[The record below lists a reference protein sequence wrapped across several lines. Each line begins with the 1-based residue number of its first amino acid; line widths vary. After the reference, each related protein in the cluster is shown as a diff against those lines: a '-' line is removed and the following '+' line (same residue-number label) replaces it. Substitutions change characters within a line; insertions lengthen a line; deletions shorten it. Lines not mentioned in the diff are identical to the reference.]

1 MQPHLIFLLFLI
13 SLVFYGCGGEEESA
27 GISLTN
33 ETTATATLKTGTT
46 SKRNPTIKSIT
57 DEISRL
63 RGLSVKKEIS
73 VKYLDRNGLKGE
85 VKKEIEKEYPP
96 ARMAQEERALKKI
109 GLLDPEDNLMELVSR
124 MLTEEIIGYYDDE
137 TKELVVVSE
146 NPQIDLMNEI
156 TLAHEI
162 THALQDQNYDLQQI
176 APASDTN
183 DDDRHLARLALVE
196 GDATVTMMEY
206 TQGNLSDFDLL
217 GLSLQALGASRG
229 ISAGYLEDTLSF
241 PYMAGEEFVNFL
253 KDKGGWLAVDEA
265 YKHPPDS
272 TEQVIHPDK
281 YIAGEQPLTLEIP
294 DVTGIAGSGW
304 QLVEDGTI
312 GEFGIGELLSR
323 YVSNQQAREAAVGWG
338 GDRACYYED
347 AAGRSLLIMQLAW
360 DSQTDADEFAEAM
373 GLSLE
378 NRYGAAFNL
387 QGRWPSL
394 PTSDGTWV
402 VEEHGPM
409 VAVVLTTDMVLS
421 GQVADKLLGI
431 I

>member
-1 MQPHLIFLLFLI
+1 LQPYLIFLLFLI
-13 SLVFYGCGGEEESA
+13 SLVFYGCGGKEEPAST
-27 GISLTN
+27 SLAN
-33 ETTATATLKTGTT
+33 ETTAAVTLNTGTT

-63 RGLSVKKEIS
+63 RGLSIKKEIA
-73 VKYLDRNGLKGE
+73 VKYLDRNGLKDE

-96 ARMAQEERALKKI
+96 GRLAQEERALKKI
-109 GLLDPEDNLMELVSR
+109 GLLEPGDNLMELVSA

-137 TKELVVVSE
+137 TQELVVVSNE
-146 NPQIDLMNEI
+146 PRINLMNEI

-162 THALQDQNYDLQQI
+162 THALQDQNYGLQQI
-176 APASDTN
+176 APTSDTN
-183 DDDRHLARLALVE
+183 DDDQHLARLALVE
-196 GDATVTMMEY
+196 GDATVTMNEY
-206 TQGNLSDFDLL
+206 AQGNLSGFDLL
-217 GLSLQALGASRG
+217 SLSLQALGASG
-229 ISAGYLEDTLSF
+229 MSAGYLEDTLSF

-253 KDKGGWLAVDEA
+253 KDKGGWITVDEA

-281 YIAGEQPLTLEIP
+281 YIAGEQPLPVEIP
-294 DVTGIAGSGW
+294 DLTGVAGSDW

-312 GEFGIGELLSR
+312 GEFSIGELLSR
-323 YVSNQQAREAAVGWG
+323 YISGKQAQEAAAGWG
-338 GDRACYYED
+338 GGRARYYED

-360 DSQTDADEFAEAM
+360 DSQLDADEFAEAM

-394 PTSDGTWV
+394 PTIDGTWV

-421 GQVADKLLGI
+421 GRVADKLLGI
-431 I
+431 T

>member
-1 MQPHLIFLLFLI
+1 LQLHLIFLLFLI
-13 SLVFYGCGGEEESA
+13 SLVFSGCGGEEKPAST
-27 GISLTN
+27 SLTN
-33 ETTATATLKTGTT
+33 EATTTTLNTSTT

-63 RGLSVKKEIS
+63 RGLSFKKEIA

-96 ARMAQEERALKKI
+96 TRLAQEERALKKI
-109 GLLDPEDNLMELVSR
+109 GLLEPGDNLMELVSG
-124 MLTEEIIGYYDDE
+124 MLTEEVIGYYDDE

-146 NPQIDLMNEI
+146 KPQINLMNEI
-156 TLAHEI
+156 TLAHEV

-183 DDDRHLARLALVE
+183 DDDQHLARLALVE
-196 GDATVTMMEY
+196 GDATVTMKEY
-206 TQGNLSDFDLL
+206 VQDNLSDFDLL
-217 GLSLQALGASRG
+217 SLSLQVLGASRG
-229 ISAGYLEDTLSF
+229 MSAGYLEDTLSF

-253 KDKGGWLAVDEA
+253 KDKGGWVTVDEA

-281 YIAGEQPLTLEIP
+281 YIAGEQPLPVEIP
-294 DVTGIAGSGW
+294 DLTGIAGSGW
-304 QLVEDGTI
+304 QLVEEGTL

-323 YVSNQQAREAAVGWG
+323 YVSSQQAREAAAGWG
-338 GDRACYYED
+338 GGRARYYEE

-360 DSQTDADEFAEAM
+360 DSQIDADEFAETM

-421 GQVADKLLGI
+421 GQVADRMLGI